1 LTLNFSPQRRKER
14 KERLHHRDAEN
25 AEKDFTTE
33 TQRTQ
38 RNTIVILS
46 AAKNPVSSFPSFV
59 SRTAVSAVAI
69 G

>member
-1 LTLNFSPQRRKER
+1 MPTQRHEEEK
-14 KERLHHRDAEN
+14 KQIQ
-25 AEKDFTTE
+25 KDFTTE